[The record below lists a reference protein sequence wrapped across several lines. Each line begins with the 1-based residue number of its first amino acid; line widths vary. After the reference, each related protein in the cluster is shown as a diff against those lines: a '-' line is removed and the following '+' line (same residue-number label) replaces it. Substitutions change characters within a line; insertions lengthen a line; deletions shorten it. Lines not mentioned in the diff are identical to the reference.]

1 MRAIEPKGWLRG
13 PGFSHAFATEGEDLV
28 YFSGVIGA
36 DPTTG
41 EISGEGMVEQFA
53 QAVRNVADV
62 VGAAGATP
70 DQVAFMRIYVT
81 DRDAYV
87 NNLKAI
93 GAAFRDVF
101 GSHFPAMTFL
111 VVWGLFD
118 PRSLVEIDGVAAIAG
133 AGGGPGS

>member
-1 MRAIEPKGWLRG
+1 MRVIEPKGWLRG
-13 PGFSHAFATEGEDLV
+13 PGFSHAFTTEGEDLV

-62 VGAAGATP
+62 VAAAGGTP
-70 DQVAFMRIYVT
+70 EQVTFLRIYVT
-81 DRDAYV
+81 DREAYTA
-87 NNLKAI
+87 NLTAI
-93 GAAFRDVF
+93 GEAFREVF
-101 GSHFPAMTFL
+101 RSHYPAMTFL
-111 VVWGLFD
+111 VVSGLFD